1 MIAKP
6 LKFTI
11 MQDGGFVLRKWT
23 SNSKAFRQR
32 VTIHQQTTRP
42 REQDLTIDSVGSR
55 REAVVN
61 DNTVIASE
69 ARECILKPSPNENY
83 QDTID
88 PSKDRQ
94 PENNTSTENED
105 CAIKILGVSWNVET
119 DEFEYDLKKW
129 MDYAETLTPT
139 RRSVI
144 RLSAKIF
151 DPLGFLAPFIPS
163 C

>member
-1 MIAKP
+1 MA
-6 LKFTI
+6 
-11 MQDGGFVLRKWT
+11 
-23 SNSKAFRQR
+23 
-32 VTIHQQTTRP
+32 IHQQTTRP

-69 ARECILKPSPNENY
+69 AREGILKPSPNENY

-88 PSKDRQ
+88 PSKDKQ
-94 PENNTSTENED
+94 PENNTSRENED
-105 CAIKILGVSWNVET
+105 CSIKILGVSWNVET

-129 MDYAETLTPT
+129 MDYAKTLTPT
-139 RRSVI
+139 RRSVL

-151 DPLGFLAPFIPS
+151 DPLGFLAPFTIVMKMLFQALCLDHVNWDDP
-163 C
+163 

>member
-1 MIAKP
+1 MA
-6 LKFTI
+6 
-11 MQDGGFVLRKWT
+11 
-23 SNSKAFRQR
+23 
-32 VTIHQQTTRP
+32 IHQQTTRP

-105 CAIKILGVSWNVET
+105 CSIKILSAVSWNVET

-129 MDYAETLTPT
+129 MDYAKTLTPT
-139 RRSVI
+139 R
-144 RLSAKIF
+144 
-151 DPLGFLAPFIPS
+151 
-163 C
+163 